1 MSASASFVIDAAIRG
16 YHVYKEI
23 WPNPI
28 DDEQLICERKVG
40 NSHNPLAVAIKKL
53 IDGSNTIVGHVPR
66 RISPLCSVFIR
77 RGGSITCVVDGPR
90 RYSSDLPQGG
100 LELPCKLIFS
110 APSLLESNKMK
121 KLVQSAMEKSHLE
134 PANNEST
141 LQSTTD
147 SQFTSMNGVTTE
159 PSVMDC
165 SSAATQGNDLV
176 AVDDIVCSPPKKRC
190 KAYDDEGI
198 IMGSELTDMEI
209 NFAQQLL
216 KAQFTSI
223 NGLESTLHQQLQKN
237 ATVLSKDSIRNIIQ
251 ILFCQERK
259 HWIVATTVNC
269 SPNEVKVYDS
279 LFQYLDK
286 DSLQLIEKL
295 FWCDNLNLDI
305 KMTQCR
311 KQKGGKDCGVFAIA
325 IATAIASGLNPSR
338 QNFKQEAMRGHLID
352 CFNKEILTPFPCK

>member
-1 MSASASFVIDAAIRG
+1 MSSSASFVIDAAIRG

-28 DDEQLICERKVG
+28 DDEQLICEREVG
-40 NSHNPLAVAIKKL
+40 NSHDPLAVAIKKL

-77 RGGSITCVVDGPR
+77 RGGSITCIVDGPR

-100 LELPCKLIFS
+100 LELPCKLLFS

-209 NFAQQLL
+209 NF
-216 KAQFTSI
+216 S
-223 NGLESTLHQQLQKN
+223 
-237 ATVLSKDSIRNIIQ
+237 
-251 ILFCQERK
+251 
-259 HWIVATTVNC
+259 
-269 SPNEVKVYDS
+269 
-279 LFQYLDK
+279 
-286 DSLQLIEKL
+286 
-295 FWCDNLNLDI
+295 
-305 KMTQCR
+305 
-311 KQKGGKDCGVFAIA
+311 
-325 IATAIASGLNPSR
+325 
-338 QNFKQEAMRGHLID
+338 
-352 CFNKEILTPFPCK
+352 